1 MNYLIQFLGVLI
13 GGMSLWGIFAP
24 ETLMRLVES
33 TWRRPWGM
41 AFAVA
46 IRLVMGIVF
55 ILAAEST
62 RYPLFFEVFGYLALV
77 AALGIVL
84 MGRKRVDRVI
94 DYFRDKPPS
103 LLRGWLLMGLALGL
117 FFIYGAR

>member
-13 GGMSLWGIFAP
+13 GSMSLWGIFAP
-24 ETLMRLVES
+24 ETLMRLIES

-46 IRLVMGIVF
+46 IRLVMGVVF
-55 ILAAEST
+55 ILAADST
-62 RYPLFFEVFGYLALV
+62 RYPLFFELFGYLVL
-77 AALGIVL
+77 AAAVGIVL
-84 MGRKRVDRVI
+84 AGRRRMDRMI
-94 DYFRDKPPS
+94 DYWRQKSPA
-103 LLRGWLLMGLALGL
+103 LLRGWLLLGLALGL